1 MYGNQPDDFEQ
12 QLTTGQLLAAAFFT
26 ALLFGGLSG
35 LGAWW
40 GYPPVWGTDGGP
52 ILSGSSLIWGTVGG
66 AVAGAVMVSSW
77 RNVPL
82 TPIAEDFPVVRALL
96 GAPIPLPA
104 VLIVSASAGIFEEL
118 FFRGVLQPIL
128 GLWPTAVLFV
138 LLHGY
143 VQWKSW
149 RHLLFTA
156 LVILLSAGLGYLA
169 REVAL
174 SAAMLAHAVYDVAM
188 LELLKRSPRP
198 EDRRGLEI
206 PRP

>member
-1 MYGNQPDDFEQ
+1 MYGNQPDDVEQ
-12 QLTTGQLLAAAFFT
+12 QLTTGQLLAAALFT
-26 ALLFGGLSG
+26 ALLFGALSAM
-35 LGAWW
+35 GAWW
-40 GYPPVWGTDGGP
+40 GYGPVWGPVEGP
-52 ILSGSSLIWGTVGG
+52 VLTGPSLVWGVAGG
-66 AVAGAVMVSSW
+66 AVAGAVMVACW
-77 RNVPL
+77 LGIPL
-82 TPIAEDFPVVRALL
+82 TPIAEDFPVVGALL

-104 VLIVSASAGIFEEL
+104 VLVVSASAGIFEEL

-138 LLHGY
+138 VLHGY
-143 VQWKSW
+143 VQWASW

-174 SAAMLAHAVYDVAM
+174 SAAMLAHAVYDVCM

-198 EDRRGLEI
+198 EGRPGLEI

>member
-12 QLTTGQLLAAAFFT
+12 QLSAGQLLAAALFT
-26 ALLFGGLSG
+26 AVLFGALSV

-40 GYPPVWGTDGGP
+40 GYPPVWGTEGGRV
-52 ILSGSSLIWGTVGG
+52 LTGRSLIWGMVGG
-66 AVAGAVMVSSW
+66 VAAGAGMVGLW
-77 RNVPL
+77 QGVPL

-96 GAPIPLPA
+96 GAQIPLPV

-143 VQWKSW
+143 VQWASW

-156 LVILLSAGLGYLA
+156 LMIVLSAGLGYLA

-198 EDRRGLEI
+198 GDQPGREI

>member
-12 QLTTGQLLAAAFFT
+12 QLSTGQLLAAALFT
-26 ALLFGGLSG
+26 AVLFGTLSV

-40 GYPPVWGTDGGP
+40 GYPPAWGTEGGRV
-52 ILSGSSLIWGTVGG
+52 LTGRSLTWGMAGG
-66 AVAGAVMVSSW
+66 VVAGAGMVALW
-77 RNVPL
+77 EGVPL

-96 GAPIPLPA
+96 GAQIPLPV

-143 VQWKSW
+143 VQWASW

-198 EDRRGLEI
+198 EDRPGREI